1 MFCVNRKHH
10 KAQQIWIPLHGT
22 TKSCFG
28 GYSFACFSKFHTC
41 IWIFFFKLIHTPSQ
55 KSCFLC
61 TCEQKNRNKEN
72 RRKRQRSSAN
82 SGLFYPTCFQSVSM
96 CFILKRIIQKKAKI
110 VSPRWKKGWDSR
122 LQCRFDALFLLNPAK
137 RFAVLEVR
145 EVFWQLCL
153 SLFCFCWLR
162 KLLTFICNH
171 SPLLI
176 WYSCWYLG
184 LFSQS
189 YVELFPVR

>member
-61 TCEQKNRNKEN
+61 TCEQKNRNKDKTVGKGKGLLLIQVSFIPPASKVYRCVLFWRELS
-72 RRKRQRSSAN
+72 RKKPKLWVPDEKRAEIHGCNAGLMHYFCWILQKDLQYLK
-82 SGLFYPTCFQSVSM
+82 SGKFFDNFVCPFSVSVGSGS
-96 CFILKRIIQKKAKI
+96 F
-110 VSPRWKKGWDSR
+110 
-122 LQCRFDALFLLNPAK
+122 
-137 RFAVLEVR
+137 
-145 EVFWQLCL
+145 
-153 SLFCFCWLR
+153 
-162 KLLTFICNH
+162 
-171 SPLLI
+171 
-176 WYSCWYLG
+176 
-184 LFSQS
+184 
-189 YVELFPVR
+189 